1 MNKIFL
7 IGFMGAGKTTVG
19 RVLAQN
25 LDYDFVE
32 VDTVENWEKRGFPQG
47 SLELYRKDKEKYY
60 DIETDILKNFCMKI
74 HRNCVV
80 STGSS
85 IVNREENIDIMKS
98 NGTIVYLMS
107 SVKILFDRIMNRGHN
122 ITNISRWLVNVE
134 ATKKM
139 IDSGESKYK
148 IADLYIDTNDKS
160 IEEVCLD
167 IIGKINNND

>member
-60 DIETDILKNFCMKI
+60 DIETDILKNFCMNI

-85 IVNREENIDIMKS
+85 IVNREENIDLMKS
-98 NGTIVYLMS
+98 SGTIIFLKAKAKV
-107 SVKILFDRIMNRGHN
+107 LFDRIMNRGIN
-122 ITNISRWLVNVE
+122 ITNISNWLVDVE
-134 ATKKM
+134 TTKKVL
-139 IDSGESKYK
+139 DSRESKYK
-148 IADLYIDTNDKS
+148 FANLEIDTSDKS